1 MALKS
6 KKRDKKEEKMFNLT
20 HKRCKLRPHKVS
32 FFFFSFLRL
41 AKFYKLDDIHIGE
54 VLGKQVPSYIIGR
67 NMNQDNL

>member
-32 FFFFSFLRL
+32 FFFFISKISKIL
-41 AKFYKLDDIHIGE
+41 
-54 VLGKQVPSYIIGR
+54 QVG
-67 NMNQDNL
+67 

>member
-32 FFFFSFLRL
+32 FFFSFLRL